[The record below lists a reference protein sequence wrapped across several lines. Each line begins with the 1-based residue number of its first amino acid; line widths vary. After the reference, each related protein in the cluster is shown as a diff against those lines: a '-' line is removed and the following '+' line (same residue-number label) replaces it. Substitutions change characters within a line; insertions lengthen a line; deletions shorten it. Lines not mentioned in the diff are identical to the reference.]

1 MSLRIRQ
8 IVLAARDLDKV
19 VAQLTSVLGVDVCYH
34 DPEVG
39 KFGLRNALMTIGHKD
54 YVQFLEVVS
63 PTQDNTTA
71 GRHLDRHGDSGY
83 MLILQSDDLARDRAR
98 FEKMNVRIVWQASH
112 ADISAVHLHPKD
124 IGGAIVSIDQPI
136 PPPSWRWAGPNWK
149 QHVHQ
154 SGAQQVH
161 TVSMA
166 AQDATA
172 MSKRWAEVL
181 GTPASENDLRIKI
194 EAGQLQFKSAPA
206 DVIAGFGI
214 AMADRVGALVE
225 ARKQGLPVD
234 GNTVTICGTEFQLTD
249 SHLTDQA

>member
-8 IVLAARDLDKV
+8 IVLAARDLGKV
-19 VAQLTSVLGVDVCYH
+19 VAQLTSVLGVEVCYH

-54 YVQFLEVVS
+54 FVQFLEVVS
-63 PTQDNTTA
+63 PIEDNTTA

-98 FEKMNVRIVWQASH
+98 FEKLNVRIVWQATH
-112 ADISAVHLHPKD
+112 PDISAVHLHPKD
-124 IGGAIVSIDQPI
+124 IGGAIVSIDQPL
-136 PPPSWRWAGPNWK
+136 PPRSWRWAGPNWK
-149 QHVHQ
+149 KHVRE

-166 AQDATA
+166 ARDASA
-172 MSKRWAEVL
+172 MAKRWAEVL
-181 GTPASENDLRIKI
+181 GMPNSESNLRIEI
-194 EAGQLQFKSAPA
+194 EAGQLQFASATV

-214 AMADRVGALVE
+214 AMSDRARALVE
-225 ARKQGLPVD
+225 ARKQGLPVNE
-234 GNTVTICGTEFQLTD
+234 NTVTICGTEFQLTD
-249 SHLTDQA
+249 A

>member
-19 VAQLTSVLGVDVCYH
+19 VAQLTSVLGVEVCYH

-54 YVQFLEVVS
+54 FVQFLEVVS
-63 PTQDNTTA
+63 PTQDSTTA

-98 FEKMNVRIVWQASH
+98 FEKMNVRIVWQATH
-112 ADISAVHLHPKD
+112 TDISAVHLHPKD
-124 IGGAIVSIDQPI
+124 IGGAIVSIDQPL
-136 PPPSWRWAGPNWK
+136 PPTSWRWAGPDWK
-149 QHVHQ
+149 KHVRE

-166 AQDATA
+166 ARDATA
-172 MSKRWAEVL
+172 MSQRWAEVL
-181 GTPASENDLRIKI
+181 ATPASGNDLRIEI
-194 EAGQLQFKSAPA
+194 EEGQLQFKLARA

-214 AMADRVGALVE
+214 AMSDRVAALAE
-225 ARKQGLPVD
+225 ARKQGLPVS
-234 GNTVTICGTEFQLTD
+234 GNAVTICGTEFLLTD
-249 SHLTDQA
+249 S